1 MENKHILVF
10 LAEGFEE
17 TEAIATIDV
26 LRRGRIDVR
35 TVSVTGDKTVKG
47 AHAIPV
53 VADYLLSDVDMD
65 AAYALVLPGGMP
77 GTLNLQSC
85 EPLVAKVNEFGKAG
99 KLIAAICAA
108 PLILGHLGLLEGKEA
123 VCYPGFEQELKGAV
137 VPHDKTTVVAGNIV
151 TSTGV
156 ISVLEFGLTLVG
168 LIAGNEIKADVA
180 NQLKY

>member
-53 VADYLLSDVDMD
+53 VADYLLSD
-65 AAYALVLPGGMP
+65 
-77 GTLNLQSC
+77 
-85 EPLVAKVNEFGKAG
+85 
-99 KLIAAICAA
+99 
-108 PLILGHLGLLEGKEA
+108 
-123 VCYPGFEQELKGAV
+123 
-137 VPHDKTTVVAGNIV
+137 
-151 TSTGV
+151 
-156 ISVLEFGLTLVG
+156 
-168 LIAGNEIKADVA
+168 
-180 NQLKY
+180 